1 MSINQMRA
9 GGDIIVST
17 FVKPSTTED
26 HTVLQAEAGGIPSG
40 IAQNAGRLHP
50 SPDFSQADISLAAKD
65 GESLQVHTAGETSV
79 DLLCGGTWT
88 AGDFLIPMAGGGGT
102 PATGGSWAGARALT
116 AGVIGRLCPVEVLQP
131 TWVPAS

>member
-26 HTVLQAEAGGIPSG
+26 HTVLQAGAGAIPSG

-50 SPDFSQADISLAAKD
+50 SADFSQADISLAAKD
-65 GESLQVHTAGETSV
+65 GEPLQVHTNGETSV
-79 DLLCGGTWT
+79 DLLVGDTWV
-88 AGDFLIPMAGGGGT
+88 AGDLLMVKAGGGGT
-102 PATGGSWAGARALT
+102 PATGGAWAGARALS
-116 AGVIGRLCPVEVLQP
+116 AGVAGTHCPVEVLPP
-131 TWVPAS
+131 TWVPA